1 MKINTVLGSCDP
13 ADLGATLVHEHL
25 LAGMP
30 GWELDNASFDRARE
44 FGNVVGAVEEVKQK
58 GVATLI
64 DPCPMELGR
73 DPEFA
78 AAVSDKTGM
87 RVIMSTGLY
96 NDVLGI
102 PTHFR
107 MQDPDD
113 IAELYV
119 RELTEG
125 IGSTGIK
132 AGLIKTATSGM
143 PGHPGEKSITPIEE
157 RVFKAAARAQ
167 KATGVP
173 ILVHNSETS
182 PLGRQVLDILGAEGV
197 EPKRVM
203 IGHACGVGDM
213 RYYFDILERGA
224 WLGFD
229 RFGIEM
235 IASDRMR
242 LASLIGLLGVGY
254 SRIMLAH
261 DTVSCW
267 LGRMSKDMKN
277 MYKRAPKWRL
287 TNIPENILPALRK
300 AGVPED
306 LIDALMVRNPRD
318 YFAA

>member
-13 ADLGATLVHEHL
+13 GDLGPTLVHEHL
-25 LAGMP
+25 LTGMP
-30 GWELDNASFDRARE
+30 GAYLDAADFDRKRE
-44 FGNVVGAVEEVKQK
+44 FATVSGAVEKVKQH
-58 GVATLI
+58 GIATLI

-78 AAVSDKTGM
+78 AAISDRTGM

-96 NDVLGI
+96 NDALGI

-107 MQDPDD
+107 MLDSDE

-119 RELTEG
+119 REITEG

-132 AGLIKTATSGM
+132 AGLIKSANSGM
-143 PGHPGEKSITPIEE
+143 PNHPGEKGITRVEE
-157 RVFKAAARAQ
+157 KVFRAAARAQ

-173 ILVHNSETS
+173 ILVHNSETA
-182 PLGRQVLDILGAEGV
+182 PFGREVLDIFQSEGV

-203 IGHACGVGDM
+203 IGHSCGVGDM

-229 RFGIEM
+229 RFGIE
-235 IASDRMR
+235 AVVPDRMR
-242 LASLIGLLGVGY
+242 LASLIGLLGVGQD
-254 SRIMLAH
+254 RIMLAH
-261 DTVSCW
+261 DTVACW
-267 LGRMSKDMKN
+267 LGRLGKN
-277 MYKRAPKWRL
+277 MRNFLKGAPKWKL
-287 TNIPENILPALRK
+287 THISEDILPALRK
-300 AGVPED
+300 AGVSED
-306 LIDALMVRNPRD
+306 AIDTLMVKNPRD

>member
-25 LAGMP
+25 VAGMP
-30 GWELDNASFDRARE
+30 GWELDNANFDRARE
-44 FGNVVGAVEEVKQK
+44 FGIVAGAVEEVKQK

-132 AGLIKTATSGM
+132 AGLIKTATSGTA
-143 PGHPGEKSITPIEE
+143 GHPGEKNLTPIEE

-182 PLGRQVLDILGAEGV
+182 PLGRQVLDLLGGEGV

-267 LGRMSKDMKN
+267 LGRRSKDIQS
-277 MYKRAPKWRL
+277 MYKRSPKWRL
-287 TNIPENILPALRK
+287 TNIPDNILPALRK

-306 LIDALMVRNPRD
+306 LVDALMVRNPRD

>member
-1 MKINTVLGSCDP
+1 MKVNTVLGSCDP

-25 LAGMP
+25 MTGMP
-30 GWELDNASFDRARE
+30 GAELDNAEFDRKRE
-44 FGNVVGAVEEVKQK
+44 FGNVVEAVEKVKAQ
-58 GVATLI
+58 GIVTLV

-78 AAVSDKTGM
+78 AAVSDKTGI

-107 MQDPDD
+107 MLDPDD

-119 RELTEG
+119 REITEG

-132 AGLIKTATSGM
+132 AGLIKTANSGV
-143 PGHPGEKSITPIEE
+143 PGHPGEKALTAVEQK
-157 RVFKAAARAQ
+157 VFKAAGRAQ

-182 PLGRQVLDILGAEGV
+182 PLGREVLDILGEEGV
-197 EPKRVM
+197 EAKHVM

-235 IASDRMR
+235 VAPDRLR

-254 SRIMLAH
+254 DRVMLAH
-261 DTVSCW
+261 DTVACW
-267 LGRMSKDMKN
+267 LGRLSKGMRHFIN
-277 MYKRAPKWRL
+277 SSPNWRL
-287 TNIPENILPALRK
+287 THISEDILPALRK
-300 AGVPED
+300 AGVSED
-306 LIDALMVRNPRD
+306 SIDTLLVKNPKN
-318 YFAA
+318 YFSA

>member
-1 MKINTVLGSCDP
+1 MKINTVLGSCE
-13 ADLGATLVHEHL
+13 ATDLGPTLVHEHL
-25 LAGMP
+25 LTGMP
-30 GWELDNASFDRARE
+30 GAYLDAAAFDRKRE
-44 FGNVVGAVEEVKQK
+44 FSNVSSAVEKVKQQ
-58 GVATLI
+58 GISTLI

-78 AAVSDKTGM
+78 AAISDRTGM

-96 NDVLGI
+96 NDAMGI

-107 MQDPDD
+107 MLDSDE

-119 RELTEG
+119 REITDG

-132 AGLIKTATSGM
+132 AGLIKAANSGM
-143 PGHPGEKSITPIEE
+143 PGFAGEKGITKVEE
-157 RVFKAAARAQ
+157 KVFRAAARAQ

-173 ILVHNSETS
+173 ILVHNSETA
-182 PLGRQVLDILGAEGV
+182 PFGREVLDILGSEGV

-203 IGHACGVGDM
+203 IGHSCGVGDM

-235 IASDRMR
+235 VAPDRLR

-254 SRIMLAH
+254 DRIMLAH
-261 DTVSCW
+261 DTVACW
-267 LGRMSKDMKN
+267 LGRLGKGMQAMLKN
-277 MYKRAPKWRL
+277 SPKWKL
-287 TNIPENILPALRK
+287 THITEDILPVMRK
-300 AGVPED
+300 AGVSED
-306 LIDALMVRNPRD
+306 SIDTLLVKNPRD

>member
-13 ADLGATLVHEHL
+13 ADLGPTLVHEHL
-25 LAGMP
+25 MTGMP
-30 GWELDNASFDRARE
+30 GGDLDNPNFDRARE
-44 FGNVVGAVEEVKQK
+44 FGKVVGAVEKVKER
-58 GVATLI
+58 GIATLI
-64 DPCPMELGR
+64 DPCPIELGR

-78 AAVSDKTGM
+78 AAVSDRTGM

-119 RELTEG
+119 REITEG
-125 IGSTGIK
+125 IGSTGIR
-132 AGLIKTATSGM
+132 AGLIKTANSGVA
-143 PGHPGEKSITPIEE
+143 GHPGEKNLTAVEE
-157 RVFKAAARAQ
+157 KVFRAAGRAQ

-182 PLGRQVLDILGAEGV
+182 PLGRQVLDILGDEGV

-203 IGHACGVGDM
+203 IGHSCGVGDM

-229 RFGIEM
+229 RFGLEM
-235 IASDRMR
+235 VAPDRMR

-254 SRIMLAH
+254 NRIMLAH
-261 DTVSCW
+261 DTVACW
-267 LGRMSKDMKN
+267 VGRQNKSMKKFLN
-277 MYKRAPKWRL
+277 NPGNWKL
-287 TNIPENILPALRK
+287 THVSENILPALRN
-300 AGVPED
+300 AGVTED
-306 LIDALMVRNPRD
+306 AIDTLMVKNPRD
-318 YFAA
+318 YFGA